1 MNIVPP
7 SDDKRQAPRSSFDGQ
22 ALIRTADRATFMPCE
37 PRNMSIGGMCLRL
50 DEEVELQSD
59 VEVQLVSGDSPHTIQ
74 CHGRVNWTT
83 ARLDVR
89 AQPPI
94 PYDVGIEFVGLSP
107 QLRAELKRIIDA
119 MRTRAVHAA
128 P

>member
-1 MNIVPP
+1 MTTESAVE
-7 SDDKRQAPRSSFDGQ
+7 KRESPRLVFEGR
-22 ALIRTADRATFMPCE
+22 ALIRTQQRATFVPCE
-37 PRNMSIGGMCLRL
+37 SRNVSLGGMCLRL
-50 DEEVELQSD
+50 EEEIALQSE
-59 VEVQLVSGDSPHTIQ
+59 VEVQIVTSDGPQPIQ

-107 QLRAELKRIIDA
+107 QLREALRRAIEA
-119 MRTRAVHAA
+119 MRGRAVTHA
-128 P
+128 

>member
-1 MNIVPP
+1 MTTEPVTE
-7 SDDKRQAPRSSFDGQ
+7 KRESPRLPFDGQ
-22 ALIRTADRATFMPCE
+22 TLIRTGDHTTFTPCE
-37 PRNMSIGGMCLRL
+37 PRNVSIGGMCLRL
-50 DEEVELQSD
+50 DEEIELQSE
-59 VEVQLVSGDSPHTIQ
+59 VEVQIVTSDGPQPIQ

-94 PYDVGIEFVGLSP
+94 PYDVGIEFTGLSP

-119 MRTRAVHAA
+119 MRRRAVVRA
-128 P
+128 